1 MHKPEDFK
9 KEPHKTASMLV
20 HLLKQQP
27 KILAATPEIEQTI
40 AKLDYLLTAAK
51 FRHMERFEL
60 DEIDFKTT

>member
-1 MHKPEDFK
+1 
-9 KEPHKTASMLV
+9 MLV
-20 HLLKQQP
+20 NLLKQQP